1 MISRI
6 YKSIINRLRQTS
18 LLLVVMFVISCLLCS
33 SYFFKNV
40 GNEVKSSLTK
50 SVKSLVS
57 LSSNVT
63 FGSLQN
69 DKSTVQAVS
78 EEYYADLTDV
88 KNKFNPK
95 YMDINLSF
103 PNITPIK
110 AYGEVYGL
118 AFYGNYEEVKQANR
132 TGDFND
138 IEQISTFDE
147 YKNDNAPYF
156 SPFKLFSCQN
166 SDFSIIHY
174 KYNYHTYKD
183 GEETIINYTKIQKGR
198 TFSDDEIERG
208 SLVCV
213 VTPKTYQYVD
223 GQIKKVDVG
232 DYISYSI
239 MLPSDGD
246 IEIYKTYDLEVIGI
260 LNDRIYFTPNSNH
273 FAEDGAIIPEKLF
286 MEMYD
291 QAKKVDYSNTYYL
304 FMPCIATLSDFE
316 DIEEFINYMQE
327 LNTMDGKNIKYE
339 TSLDSYYSFAGN
351 IEAISNNTNFLFKF
365 ALVATIILYILIINL
380 DLNRR
385 KKEIGLL
392 SSLGQSKTSLM
403 IELTIQYILVPLI
416 ALVLAI
422 VVSSLLSKHLVTL
435 FENIDSINNFT
446 VENKTLDYTDSIKAI
461 NNLQINID
469 NSQLLKIAG
478 IEIIVIIISTIISVL
493 SIFTL
498 KVREVMIDE

>member
-33 SYFFKNV
+33 SYFFKNI
-40 GNEVKSSLTK
+40 GNEVKNSLTK

-63 FGSLQN
+63 FGGLQN

-78 EEYYADLTDV
+78 EEYYTDLTNV

-95 YMDINLSF
+95 YMDINLNF
-103 PNITPIK
+103 PNIAPIK

-118 AFYGNYEEVKQANR
+118 TFYSNHEEVKQANS
-132 TGDFND
+132 TGDFSN
-138 IEQISTFDE
+138 IYEISTFNE
-147 YKNDNAPYF
+147 YKNNNAPYF
-156 SPFKLFSCQN
+156 SPFSLFSCQN

-174 KYNYHTYKD
+174 KYNYHVYKD
-183 GEETIINYTKIQKGR
+183 GEESTINYTKIQKGR
-198 TFSDDEIERG
+198 TFSDEELERG

-246 IEIYKTYDLEVIGI
+246 VEIYKTYDLEVIGI
-260 LNDRIYFTPNSNH
+260 LSDLIYYTPSGNT
-273 FAEDGAIIPEKLF
+273 ATDGAIIPEKLF
-286 MEMYD
+286 LEMYD
-291 QAKKVDYSNTYYL
+291 QAKEVDYSNTYYL

-327 LNTMDGKNIKYE
+327 LNTIDGKNIKYE

-392 SSLGQSKTSLM
+392 SSLGQSKKSLM
-403 IELTIQYILVPLI
+403 IELTIQYILVSLI
-416 ALVLAI
+416 ALTLAI
-422 VVSSLLSKHLVTL
+422 VVSSLLSKHLITL

-446 VENKTLDYTDSIKAI
+446 VENKTLDYTNSIKAI
-461 NNLQINID
+461 NNLKINID
-469 NSQLLKIAG
+469 NTQLLKIAG